1 MKTMCCWLVLIGA
14 ILSCPVEAQPWPMG
28 SVATLPRTI
37 TDLFSKVQVP
47 LDNVAIVVKEV
58 GAREALITH
67 HADTP
72 MNPASVMKL
81 VTTYAALELLGPAY
95 TWKTQVLVA
104 GDMQGTTLNGDLVL
118 KGSGDPKLT
127 VERFWMLLKQL
138 RTRGLRTINGDLV
151 LDRSFFADNDFDPTK
166 FDGETTRAY
175 NVGPDAM
182 LVNFKTVRF
191 FFVPSVDDKTVSI
204 SPDVKPAQ
212 FEIVNRTK
220 LVDAPCGDWRE
231 RIKLDVQTLSPI
243 QIRLVFTGS
252 YPRRCGESV
261 WNISLLDHAR
271 FVGGVFANMWHD
283 VGGVW
288 KGAVRLAPAP
298 AQARLIAS
306 IESPPLSEVVRDIN
320 KFSNNV
326 MARQVYLTLS
336 GEMDKQPASANQS
349 LAIVR
354 HWLTQKG
361 IAAPELVIENG
372 AGLSRIER
380 ISATTLA
387 QLLDAAWRSPT
398 MPEFMSS
405 MSLIGVDG
413 TFRRRMRGEAVSGYA
428 HIKSGMLNDVRALA
442 GYVLGSDGRR
452 YSVVMMVNHTNA
464 ALTQDA
470 QDTLI
475 QWVYARP
482 VATPALP

>member
-1 MKTMCCWLVLIGA
+1 
-14 ILSCPVEAQPWPMG
+14 
-28 SVATLPRTI
+28 
-37 TDLFSKVQVP
+37 
-47 LDNVAIVVKEV
+47 
-58 GAREALITH
+58 
-67 HADTP
+67 
-72 MNPASVMKL
+72 
-81 VTTYAALELLGPAY
+81 
-95 TWKTQVLVA
+95 
-104 GDMQGTTLNGDLVL
+104 
-118 KGSGDPKLT
+118 
-127 VERFWMLLKQL
+127 
-138 RTRGLRTINGDLV
+138 
-151 LDRSFFADNDFDPTK
+151 
-166 FDGETTRAY
+166 
-175 NVGPDAM
+175 
-182 LVNFKTVRF
+182 
-191 FFVPSVDDKTVSI
+191 
-204 SPDVKPAQ
+204 
-212 FEIVNRTK
+212 
-220 LVDAPCGDWRE
+220 
-231 RIKLDVQTLSPI
+231 
-243 QIRLVFTGS
+243 
-252 YPRRCGESV
+252 
-261 WNISLLDHAR
+261 
-271 FVGGVFANMWHD
+271 MWHD